1 MMLVKLN
8 EHKKVMSK
16 NIGVY
21 MFLRS
26 IFILFVSII
35 LSFSS
40 QSSFSAEQDYD
51 IKLTFLGTG
60 APRPSP
66 TRYGPS
72 ILLEAGETKILVDA
86 GPGMRQR
93 IFQAGGFE
101 LLTDINTVLITHLHF
116 DHTIELPSLWLT
128 GWLFGRKTNMKVYGP
143 DGTAAFMDHFERAF
157 DWDLRYRYLT
167 NVHKEGSDLITE
179 DVEPGVFYNQNGVK
193 ITAFDVAHL
202 PLNPET
208 EELLGLEG
216 ATFGYRVD
224 YKGRSVIFSGD
235 TRSLPGSKIIEMSKG
250 VDVLIHETQIPYPGE
265 SKEAKLANVSMIVH
279 STPAQVAHVFNEAR
293 PRLGIYSH
301 IIPPETTRDELLS
314 MTDYDGR
321 MEVAEDL
328 MTLMIGD
335 EIKIGKAKNLDNQT
349 FLESDAVDN

>member
-1 MMLVKLN
+1 
-8 EHKKVMSK
+8 
-16 NIGVY
+16 
-21 MFLRS
+21 MFLNRLA
-26 IFILFVSII
+26 IITVSI
-35 LSFSS
+35 LLALGS
-40 QSSFSAEQDYD
+40 QAKVSNAQEYD

-66 TRYGPS
+66 KRFGPS
-72 ILLEAGETKILVDA
+72 ILLEAGETKLLVDA

-101 LLTDINTVLITHLHF
+101 LLTDIDTVLITHLHF
-116 DHTIELPSLWLT
+116 DHTIDLPNLWLT
-128 GWLFGRKTNMKVYGP
+128 GWLFGRKKNMRVYGP
-143 DGTAAFMDHFERAF
+143 EGTEEFMGHFEKAF

-167 NVHKEGSDLITE
+167 NVHVEGSDLITT
-179 DVEPGVFYNQNGVK
+179 DIEPGVFYNQNGLK

-202 PLNPET
+202 PLDPET

-224 YKGRSVIFSGD
+224 YKGRSVVFSGD
-235 TRSLPGSKIIEMSKG
+235 TRSLPGSKIIEISKG
-250 VDVLIHETQIPYPGE
+250 IDVLIHETQIPYPGD

-279 STPAQVAHVFNEAR
+279 SSPEQVAYVFNETR
-293 PRLGIYSH
+293 PRLGIYHH
-301 IIPPETTRDELLS
+301 IIPPETTRDELLG

-335 EIKIGKAKNLDNQT
+335 EITVGMAERMDGQT
-349 FLESDAVDN
+349 FLESDAVDD

>member
-1 MMLVKLN
+1 MLLN
-8 EHKKVMSK
+8 RYAIITVA
-16 NIGVY
+16 
-21 MFLRS
+21 
-26 IFILFVSII
+26 ILLTFGGQAKISNA
-35 LSFSS
+35 
-40 QSSFSAEQDYD
+40 QEYD

-66 TRYGPS
+66 KRYGPS
-72 ILLEAGETKILVDA
+72 ILLEAGDTKLLVDA

-101 LLTDINTVLITHLHF
+101 LLTDIDTVLITHLHF
-116 DHTIELPSLWLT
+116 DHTIELPNLWLT
-128 GWLFGRKTNMKVYGP
+128 GWLFGRKKNMQVYGP
-143 DGTAAFMDHFERAF
+143 EGTEEFMNHFEQAF

-167 NVHKEGSDLITE
+167 NVHVEGSDLITT
-179 DVEPGVFYNQNGVK
+179 DIEPGVFYNKNGIK

-202 PLNPET
+202 PIDPDT

-224 YKGRSVIFSGD
+224 YKGRSVVFSGD
-235 TRSLPGSKIIEMSKG
+235 TRSLPGSKIIEISKG
-250 VDVLIHETQIPYPGE
+250 VDVLVHETQIPYPGD

-279 STPAQVAHVFNEAR
+279 SSPEQVAYVFNETR
-293 PRLGIYSH
+293 PRLGIYHH
-301 IIPPETTRDELLS
+301 IIPPETTRDQLLG

-335 EIKIGKAKNLDNQT
+335 EITVGMAERMDGQT
-349 FLESDAVDN
+349 FLESDAVDE

>member
-1 MMLVKLN
+1 MLLN
-8 EHKKVMSK
+8 RYAIITVA
-16 NIGVY
+16 
-21 MFLRS
+21 
-26 IFILFVSII
+26 ILLTFGGQAKISNA
-35 LSFSS
+35 
-40 QSSFSAEQDYD
+40 QEYD

-72 ILLEAGETKILVDA
+72 ILLEAGETKLLVDA

-101 LLTDINTVLITHLHF
+101 LLTDIDTVLITHLHF
-116 DHTIELPSLWLT
+116 DHTIELPNLWLT
-128 GWLFGRKTNMKVYGP
+128 GWLFGRKKNMQVYGP
-143 DGTAAFMDHFERAF
+143 EGTEEFMNHFEQAF

-167 NVHKEGSDLITE
+167 NVHVEGSDLITT
-179 DVEPGVFYNQNGVK
+179 DIEPGVFYNKNGIK

-202 PLNPET
+202 PIDPDT

-224 YKGRSVIFSGD
+224 YKGRSVVFSGD
-235 TRSLPGSKIIEMSKG
+235 TRSLPGSKIIEISKG
-250 VDVLIHETQIPYPGE
+250 VDVLVHETQIPYPGD

-279 STPAQVAHVFNEAR
+279 SSPEQVAYVFNETR
-293 PRLGIYSH
+293 PRLGIYHH
-301 IIPPETTRDELLS
+301 IIPPETTRDQLLG

-335 EIKIGKAKNLDNQT
+335 EITVGMAERMDGQT
-349 FLESDAVDN
+349 FLESDAVDE

>member
-1 MMLVKLN
+1 
-8 EHKKVMSK
+8 
-16 NIGVY
+16 
-21 MFLRS
+21 MFLNRLA
-26 IFILFVSII
+26 IITVTILLALGSQAKVSNA
-35 LSFSS
+35 
-40 QSSFSAEQDYD
+40 QEYD

-66 TRYGPS
+66 KRYGPS
-72 ILLEAGETKILVDA
+72 ILLEAGETKLLVDA

-101 LLTDINTVLITHLHF
+101 LLTDIDTVLITHLHF
-116 DHTIELPSLWLT
+116 DHTIELPNLWLT
-128 GWLFGRKTNMKVYGP
+128 GWLFGRKKNMKVYGP
-143 DGTAAFMDHFERAF
+143 EGTEEFMNHFEQAF

-167 NVHKEGSDLITE
+167 NVHVEGSDLITT
-179 DVEPGVFYNQNGVK
+179 DIEPGVFYNQNGIK

-202 PLNPET
+202 PLDPET

-224 YKGRSVIFSGD
+224 YKGRSVVFSGD
-235 TRSLPGSKIIEMSKG
+235 TRSLPGSKIIEISKG
-250 VDVLIHETQIPYPGE
+250 VDVLIHETQIPYPGD

-279 STPAQVAHVFNEAR
+279 SSPEQVAYVFNETR
-293 PRLGIYSH
+293 PRLGIYHH
-301 IIPPETTRDELLS
+301 IIPPETTRDELLG

-335 EIKIGKAKNLDNQT
+335 EITVGMAERMDGQT
-349 FLESDAVDN
+349 FLESDAVDD

>member
-1 MMLVKLN
+1 
-8 EHKKVMSK
+8 
-16 NIGVY
+16 
-21 MFLRS
+21 MFLNRLA
-26 IFILFVSII
+26 IITVTILLALGSQAKVSNA
-35 LSFSS
+35 
-40 QSSFSAEQDYD
+40 QEYD

-66 TRYGPS
+66 KRYGPS
-72 ILLEAGETKILVDA
+72 ILLEAGETKLLVDA

-93 IFQAGGFE
+93 VFQAGGFE
-101 LLTDINTVLITHLHF
+101 LLTDIDTVLITHLHF
-116 DHTIELPSLWLT
+116 DHTIDLPNLWLT
-128 GWLFGRKTNMKVYGP
+128 GWLFGRKKNMRVYGP
-143 DGTAAFMDHFERAF
+143 EGTEEFMGNFEKAF

-167 NVHKEGSDLITE
+167 NVHVEGSDLITT
-179 DVEPGVFYNQNGVK
+179 DIEPGVFYNQNGIK

-202 PLNPET
+202 PLDPET

-224 YKGRSVIFSGD
+224 YKGRSVVFSGD
-235 TRSLPGSKIIEMSKG
+235 TRSLPGSKIIEISKG
-250 VDVLIHETQIPYPGE
+250 VDVLIHETQIPYPGD

-279 STPAQVAHVFNEAR
+279 SSPEQVAYVFNETR
-293 PRLGIYSH
+293 PRLGIYHH
-301 IIPPETTRDELLS
+301 IIPPETTRDELLG

-335 EIKIGKAKNLDNQT
+335 EITVGMAERMDGQT
-349 FLESDAVDN
+349 FLESDAVDD

>member
-1 MMLVKLN
+1 
-8 EHKKVMSK
+8 
-16 NIGVY
+16 
-21 MFLRS
+21 MFLNRLA
-26 IFILFVSII
+26 IITVTILLALGSQAKVSNA
-35 LSFSS
+35 
-40 QSSFSAEQDYD
+40 QEYD

-60 APRPSP
+60 APRPSSK
-66 TRYGPS
+66 RYGPS
-72 ILLEAGETKILVDA
+72 ILLEAGETKLLVDA

-101 LLTDINTVLITHLHF
+101 LLTDIDTVLITHLHF
-116 DHTIELPSLWLT
+116 DHTIELPNLWLT
-128 GWLFGRKTNMKVYGP
+128 GWLFGRKKNMKVYGP
-143 DGTAAFMDHFERAF
+143 EGTEEFMNHFEQAF

-167 NVHKEGSDLITE
+167 NVHVEGSDLITT
-179 DVEPGVFYNQNGVK
+179 DIEPGVFYNQNGIK

-202 PLNPET
+202 PLDPET

-224 YKGRSVIFSGD
+224 YKGRSVVFSGD
-235 TRSLPGSKIIEMSKG
+235 TRSLPGSKIIEISKG
-250 VDVLIHETQIPYPGE
+250 VDVLIHETQIPYPGD

-279 STPAQVAHVFNEAR
+279 SSPEQVAYVFNETR
-293 PRLGIYSH
+293 PRLGIYHH
-301 IIPPETTRDELLS
+301 IIPPETTRDELLG

-335 EIKIGKAKNLDNQT
+335 EITVGMAERMDGQT
-349 FLESDAVDN
+349 FLESDAVDD

>member
-1 MMLVKLN
+1 
-8 EHKKVMSK
+8 
-16 NIGVY
+16 
-21 MFLRS
+21 MFLNRLA
-26 IFILFVSII
+26 IITLTILLTFGTQAKVSKA
-35 LSFSS
+35 
-40 QSSFSAEQDYD
+40 QEYD

-72 ILLEAGETKILVDA
+72 ILLEAGETKLLVDA

-101 LLTDINTVLITHLHF
+101 LLTDIDTVLITHLHF
-116 DHTIELPSLWLT
+116 DHTIELPNLWLT
-128 GWLFGRKTNMKVYGP
+128 GWLFGRKKNMKVYGP
-143 DGTAAFMDHFERAF
+143 EGTEDFMSHFEQAF

-167 NVHKEGSDLITE
+167 NVHVEGSDLITT
-179 DVEPGVFYNQNGVK
+179 DIEPGVFYNQDGLK

-202 PLNPET
+202 PLDPET

-224 YKGRSVIFSGD
+224 YKGRSVVFSGD
-235 TRSLPGSKIIEMSKG
+235 TRSLPGSKIIEISKG
-250 VDVLIHETQIPYPGE
+250 VDVLIHETQIPYPGD

-279 STPAQVAHVFNEAR
+279 SSPEQVAYVFNETR
-293 PRLGIYSH
+293 PRLGIYHH
-301 IIPPETTRDELLS
+301 IIPPETTRDELLG

-335 EIKIGKAKNLDNQT
+335 EITVGMAERMDGQT
-349 FLESDAVDN
+349 FLESDAVDD

>member
-1 MMLVKLN
+1 
-8 EHKKVMSK
+8 
-16 NIGVY
+16 
-21 MFLRS
+21 MFLNRLA
-26 IFILFVSII
+26 IITVSI
-35 LSFSS
+35 LLALGS
-40 QSSFSAEQDYD
+40 QAKVSNAQEYD

-66 TRYGPS
+66 KRFGPS
-72 ILLEAGETKILVDA
+72 ILLEAGETKLLVDA

-101 LLTDINTVLITHLHF
+101 LLTDIDTVLITHLHF
-116 DHTIELPSLWLT
+116 DHTIDLPNLWLT
-128 GWLFGRKTNMKVYGP
+128 GWLFGRKKNMRVYGP
-143 DGTAAFMDHFERAF
+143 EGTEEFMGHFEKAF

-167 NVHKEGSDLITE
+167 NVHVEGSDLITT
-179 DVEPGVFYNQNGVK
+179 DIEPGVFYNQNGLK

-202 PLNPET
+202 PLDPET

-224 YKGRSVIFSGD
+224 YKGRSVVFSGD
-235 TRSLPGSKIIEMSKG
+235 TRSLPGSKIIEISKG

-279 STPAQVAHVFNEAR
+279 SSPEQVAYVFNETR
-293 PRLGIYSH
+293 PRLGIYHH
-301 IIPPETTRDELLS
+301 IIPPETTRDELLG

-335 EIKIGKAKNLDNQT
+335 EITVGMAERMDGQT
-349 FLESDAVDN
+349 FLESDAVDD

>member
-1 MMLVKLN
+1 MLLN
-8 EHKKVMSK
+8 RYAIITVA
-16 NIGVY
+16 
-21 MFLRS
+21 
-26 IFILFVSII
+26 ILLTFGGQAKISNA
-35 LSFSS
+35 
-40 QSSFSAEQDYD
+40 QEYD

-66 TRYGPS
+66 KRYGPS
-72 ILLEAGETKILVDA
+72 ILLEAGDTKLLVDA

-101 LLTDINTVLITHLHF
+101 LLTDIDTVLITHLHF
-116 DHTIELPSLWLT
+116 DHTIELPNLWLT
-128 GWLFGRKTNMKVYGP
+128 GWLFGRKKNMQVYGP
-143 DGTAAFMDHFERAF
+143 EGTEEFMNHFEQAF

-167 NVHKEGSDLITE
+167 NVHVEGSDLITT
-179 DVEPGVFYNQNGVK
+179 DIEPGVFYNKNGVK

-202 PLNPET
+202 PMDPDT

-224 YKGRSVIFSGD
+224 YKGRSVVFSGD
-235 TRSLPGSKIIEMSKG
+235 TRSLPGSKIIEISKG
-250 VDVLIHETQIPYPGE
+250 VDVLVHETQIPYPGD

-279 STPAQVAHVFNEAR
+279 SSPEQVAYVFNETR
-293 PRLGIYSH
+293 PRLGIYHH
-301 IIPPETTRDELLS
+301 IIPPETTRDELLG

-335 EIKIGKAKNLDNQT
+335 EITVGMAERMDGQT
-349 FLESDAVDN
+349 FLESDAVDE

>member
-1 MMLVKLN
+1 
-8 EHKKVMSK
+8 
-16 NIGVY
+16 
-21 MFLRS
+21 MFLYRLA
-26 IFILFVSII
+26 IITLAILLAFGTQAKVSNA
-35 LSFSS
+35 
-40 QSSFSAEQDYD
+40 QEYD

-66 TRYGPS
+66 KRYGPS
-72 ILLEAGETKILVDA
+72 ILLEAGETKLLVDA

-101 LLTDINTVLITHLHF
+101 LLTDIDTVLITHLHF
-116 DHTIELPSLWLT
+116 DHTIELPNLWLT
-128 GWLFGRKTNMKVYGP
+128 GWLFGRKKNMKVYGP
-143 DGTAAFMDHFERAF
+143 EGTEEFMNHFEQAF

-167 NVHKEGSDLITE
+167 NVHVEGSDLITT
-179 DVEPGVFYNQNGVK
+179 DIEPGVFYNQNGLK

-202 PLNPET
+202 PLDPET

-224 YKGRSVIFSGD
+224 YKGRSVVFSGD
-235 TRSLPGSKIIEMSKG
+235 TRSLPGSKIIEISKG
-250 VDVLIHETQIPYPGE
+250 VDVLIHETQIPYPGD

-279 STPAQVAHVFNEAR
+279 SSPEQVAYVFNETR
-293 PRLGIYSH
+293 PRLGIYHH
-301 IIPPETTRDELLS
+301 IIPPETTRDELLG

-335 EIKIGKAKNLDNQT
+335 EITVGMAERMDGQT
-349 FLESDAVDN
+349 VLESDAVDD

>member
-1 MMLVKLN
+1 MLFN
-8 EHKKVMSK
+8 
-16 NIGVY
+16 
-21 MFLRS
+21 R
-26 IFILFVSII
+26 ILLAKIII
-35 LSFSS
+35 LLLLGSHTTISS
-40 QSSFSAEQDYD
+40 AQEYD
-51 IKLTFLGTG
+51 MKLTFLGTG

-66 TRYGPS
+66 KRYGPS

-101 LLTDINTVLITHLHF
+101 LLTDIHTVIITHLHF
-116 DHTIELPSLWLT
+116 DHTIELPNLWLT

-143 DGTAAFMDHFERAF
+143 EGTSEFMGHFEKAF

-167 NVHKEGSDLITE
+167 NVHEEGSDLITE
-179 DVEPGVFYNQNGVK
+179 DIEPGVFYNQNGIK

-202 PLNPET
+202 PIDPET

-224 YKGRSVIFSGD
+224 YKGRSVVFSGD

-250 VDVLIHETQIPYPGE
+250 VDVLIHETQIPYPGD

-279 STPAQVAHVFNEAR
+279 SSPEQVAHVFNETR
-293 PRLGIYSH
+293 PRLGIYHH
-301 IIPPETTRDELLS
+301 IIPPETTRDELLG

-335 EIKIGKAKNLDNQT
+335 EITIGMAERMDSQT
-349 FLESDAVDN
+349 FLESDAVDD

>member
-1 MMLVKLN
+1 
-8 EHKKVMSK
+8 
-16 NIGVY
+16 
-21 MFLRS
+21 MFLNRLG
-26 IFILFVSII
+26 IIAVTILLAFGCHVKISNA
-35 LSFSS
+35 
-40 QSSFSAEQDYD
+40 QEYD

-72 ILLEAGETKILVDA
+72 ILLEAGESKLLVDA

-101 LLTDINTVLITHLHF
+101 LLTDIDTVLITHLHF
-116 DHTIELPSLWLT
+116 DHTIELPNLWLT
-128 GWLFGRKTNMKVYGP
+128 GWLFGRKKNMKVYGP
-143 DGTAAFMDHFERAF
+143 EGTEEFMNHFEQAF

-167 NVHKEGSDLITE
+167 NVHVEGSDLITT
-179 DVEPGVFYNQNGVK
+179 DIEPGVFYNQNGIK

-202 PLNPET
+202 PLDPET

-224 YKGRSVIFSGD
+224 YKGRSVVFSGD
-235 TRSLPGSKIIEMSKG
+235 TRSLPGSKIIEISKG
-250 VDVLIHETQIPYPGE
+250 VDVLIHETQIPYPGD

-279 STPAQVAHVFNEAR
+279 SSPEQVAYVFNETR
-293 PRLGIYSH
+293 PRLGIYHH
-301 IIPPETTRDELLS
+301 IIPPETTRDELLG

-335 EIKIGKAKNLDNQT
+335 EITVGMAERMDGQT
-349 FLESDAVDN
+349 FLESDAVDD

>member
-1 MMLVKLN
+1 MLLN
-8 EHKKVMSK
+8 RYAIITVA
-16 NIGVY
+16 
-21 MFLRS
+21 
-26 IFILFVSII
+26 ILLTFGGQAKISHA
-35 LSFSS
+35 
-40 QSSFSAEQDYD
+40 QEYD

-66 TRYGPS
+66 KRYGPS
-72 ILLEAGETKILVDA
+72 ILLEAGDTKLLVDA

-101 LLTDINTVLITHLHF
+101 LLTDIDTVLITHLHF
-116 DHTIELPSLWLT
+116 DHTIELPNLWLT
-128 GWLFGRKTNMKVYGP
+128 GWLFGRKKNMQVYGP
-143 DGTAAFMDHFERAF
+143 EGTEEFMNHFEQAF

-167 NVHKEGSDLITE
+167 NVHVEGSDLITT
-179 DVEPGVFYNQNGVK
+179 DIEPGVFYNKNGIK

-202 PLNPET
+202 PMDPDT

-224 YKGRSVIFSGD
+224 YKGRSVVFSGD
-235 TRSLPGSKIIEMSKG
+235 TRSLPGSKIIEISKG
-250 VDVLIHETQIPYPGE
+250 VDVLVHETQIPYPGD

-279 STPAQVAHVFNEAR
+279 SSPEQVAYVFNETR
-293 PRLGIYSH
+293 PRLGIYHH
-301 IIPPETTRDELLS
+301 IIPPETTRDELLG

-335 EIKIGKAKNLDNQT
+335 EITVGMAERMDGQT
-349 FLESDAVDN
+349 FLESDAVDE

>member
-1 MMLVKLN
+1 
-8 EHKKVMSK
+8 
-16 NIGVY
+16 
-21 MFLRS
+21 MFLNRLA
-26 IFILFVSII
+26 IIAATILLAFGGHVKISNA
-35 LSFSS
+35 
-40 QSSFSAEQDYD
+40 QEYD

-66 TRYGPS
+66 KRYGPS
-72 ILLEAGETKILVDA
+72 ILLEAGETKLLVDA

-93 IFQAGGFE
+93 VFQAGGFE
-101 LLTDINTVLITHLHF
+101 LLTDIDTVLITHLHF
-116 DHTIELPSLWLT
+116 DHTIDLPNLWLT
-128 GWLFGRKTNMKVYGP
+128 GWLFGRKKNMRVYGP
-143 DGTAAFMDHFERAF
+143 EGTEEFMGNFEKAF

-167 NVHKEGSDLITE
+167 NVHVEGSDLITT
-179 DVEPGVFYNQNGVK
+179 DIEPGVFYNQNGLK

-202 PLNPET
+202 PLDPET

-224 YKGRSVIFSGD
+224 YKGRSVVFSGD
-235 TRSLPGSKIIEMSKG
+235 TRSLPGSKIIEISKG
-250 VDVLIHETQIPYPGE
+250 VDVLIHETQIPYPGD

-279 STPAQVAHVFNEAR
+279 SSPEQVAYVFNETR
-293 PRLGIYSH
+293 PRLGIYHH
-301 IIPPETTRDELLS
+301 IIPPETTRDELLG

-335 EIKIGKAKNLDNQT
+335 EITVGMAERMDGQT
-349 FLESDAVDN
+349 FLESDAVDD

>member
-1 MMLVKLN
+1 
-8 EHKKVMSK
+8 
-16 NIGVY
+16 
-21 MFLRS
+21 MFLKR
-26 IFILFVSII
+26 ILLVAFTIVLVLGSHSTVSIA
-35 LSFSS
+35 
-40 QSSFSAEQDYD
+40 QEHD

-101 LLTDINTVLITHLHF
+101 LLTDINTVLITHLHY
-116 DHTIELPSLWLT
+116 DHTIELPNLWLT
-128 GWLFGRKTNMKVYGP
+128 GWLFGRKTNMKVFGP
-143 DGTAAFMDHFERAF
+143 EGTSEFMNHFEQAF

-179 DVEPGVFYNQNGVK
+179 DIEPGVFYNQNGIK

-202 PLNPET
+202 PLDPET

-224 YKGRSVIFSGD
+224 YKGRSVVFSGD
-235 TRSLPGSKIIEMSKG
+235 TRSLPKSEIIEISKG

-279 STPAQVAHVFNEAR
+279 STPAQVAHVFSEAR

-314 MTDYDGR
+314 MTNYDGE

-335 EIKIGKAKNLDNQT
+335 EITIGKAENRENQT
-349 FLESDAVDN
+349 FLESDAVDD

>member
-1 MMLVKLN
+1 MLFK
-8 EHKKVMSK
+8 
-16 NIGVY
+16 
-21 MFLRS
+21 R
-26 IFILFVSII
+26 ILLAKIII
-35 LSFSS
+35 LLLLGSHTTISS
-40 QSSFSAEQDYD
+40 AQEYD
-51 IKLTFLGTG
+51 MKLTFLGTG

-66 TRYGPS
+66 KRYGPS

-101 LLTDINTVLITHLHF
+101 LLTDIHTVLITHLHF
-116 DHTIELPSLWLT
+116 DHTIELPNLWLT

-143 DGTAAFMDHFERAF
+143 EGTSEFMGHFEKAF

-167 NVHKEGSDLITE
+167 NVHEEGSDLITE
-179 DVEPGVFYNQNGVK
+179 DIEPGVFYNQNGIK

-202 PLNPET
+202 PIDPET

-224 YKGRSVIFSGD
+224 YKGRSVVFSGD

-250 VDVLIHETQIPYPGE
+250 VDVLIHETQIPYPGD

-279 STPAQVAHVFNEAR
+279 SSPEQVAHVFNETR
-293 PRLGIYSH
+293 PRLGIYHH
-301 IIPPETTRDELLS
+301 IIPPETTRDELLG

-335 EIKIGKAKNLDNQT
+335 EIIIGMAERMDSQT
-349 FLESDAVDN
+349 FLESDAVDD

>member
-1 MMLVKLN
+1 
-8 EHKKVMSK
+8 
-16 NIGVY
+16 
-21 MFLRS
+21 MFLNRLA
-26 IFILFVSII
+26 IITLTILLTFGTQAKVSKA
-35 LSFSS
+35 
-40 QSSFSAEQDYD
+40 QEYD

-72 ILLEAGETKILVDA
+72 ILLEAGETKLLVDA

-101 LLTDINTVLITHLHF
+101 LLTDIDTVLITHLHF
-116 DHTIELPSLWLT
+116 DHTIELPNLWLT
-128 GWLFGRKTNMKVYGP
+128 GWLFGRKKNMKVYGP
-143 DGTAAFMDHFERAF
+143 EGTEDFMSHFEQAF

-167 NVHKEGSDLITE
+167 NVHVEGSDLITT
-179 DVEPGVFYNQNGVK
+179 DIEPGVFYNQNGIK

-202 PLNPET
+202 PLDPET

-224 YKGRSVIFSGD
+224 YKGRSVVFSGD
-235 TRSLPGSKIIEMSKG
+235 TRSLPGSKIIEISKG
-250 VDVLIHETQIPYPGE
+250 VDVLIHETQIPYPGD

-279 STPAQVAHVFNEAR
+279 SSPEQVAYVFNETR
-293 PRLGIYSH
+293 PRLGIYHH
-301 IIPPETTRDELLS
+301 IIPPETTRDELLG

-335 EIKIGKAKNLDNQT
+335 EITVGMAERMDGQT
-349 FLESDAVDN
+349 FLESDAVDD

>member
-1 MMLVKLN
+1 
-8 EHKKVMSK
+8 
-16 NIGVY
+16 
-21 MFLRS
+21 MFLNRLA
-26 IFILFVSII
+26 IITVSI
-35 LSFSS
+35 LLALGS
-40 QSSFSAEQDYD
+40 QAKVSNAQEYD

-66 TRYGPS
+66 KRFGPS
-72 ILLEAGETKILVDA
+72 ILLEAGETKLLVDA

-101 LLTDINTVLITHLHF
+101 LLTDIDTVLITHLHF
-116 DHTIELPSLWLT
+116 DHTIDLPNLWLT
-128 GWLFGRKTNMKVYGP
+128 GWLFGRKKNMRVYGP
-143 DGTAAFMDHFERAF
+143 EGTEEFMGHFEKAF

-167 NVHKEGSDLITE
+167 NVHVEGSDLITT
-179 DVEPGVFYNQNGVK
+179 DIEPGVFYNQNGLK

-202 PLNPET
+202 PLDPET

-224 YKGRSVIFSGD
+224 YKGRSVVFSGD
-235 TRSLPGSKIIEMSKG
+235 TRSLPGSKIIEISKG
-250 VDVLIHETQIPYPGE
+250 VDVLIHETQIPYPGD

-279 STPAQVAHVFNEAR
+279 SSPEQVAYVFNETR
-293 PRLGIYSH
+293 PRLGIYHH
-301 IIPPETTRDELLS
+301 IIPPETTRDELLG

-335 EIKIGKAKNLDNQT
+335 EITVGMAERMDGQT
-349 FLESDAVDN
+349 FLESDAVDD

>member
-1 MMLVKLN
+1 MLFN
-8 EHKKVMSK
+8 
-16 NIGVY
+16 
-21 MFLRS
+21 R
-26 IFILFVSII
+26 ILLAKIII
-35 LSFSS
+35 LLLLGSHTTISS
-40 QSSFSAEQDYD
+40 AQEYD
-51 IKLTFLGTG
+51 MKLTFLGTG

-66 TRYGPS
+66 KRYGPS

-101 LLTDINTVLITHLHF
+101 LLTDIHTVLITHLHF
-116 DHTIELPSLWLT
+116 DHTIELPNLWLT

-143 DGTAAFMDHFERAF
+143 EGTSEFMGHFEKAF

-167 NVHKEGSDLITE
+167 NVHEEGSDLITE
-179 DVEPGVFYNQNGVK
+179 DIEPGVFYNQNGIK

-202 PLNPET
+202 PIDPET

-224 YKGRSVIFSGD
+224 YKGRSVVFSGD

-250 VDVLIHETQIPYPGE
+250 VDVLIHETQIPYPGDT
-265 SKEAKLANVSMIVH
+265 KEAKLANVSMIVH
-279 STPAQVAHVFNEAR
+279 SSPEQVAHVFNETR
-293 PRLGIYSH
+293 PRLGIYHH
-301 IIPPETTRDELLS
+301 IIPPETTRDELLG

-335 EIKIGKAKNLDNQT
+335 EITIGMAERMDSQT
-349 FLESDAVDN
+349 FLESDAVDD

>member
-1 MMLVKLN
+1 
-8 EHKKVMSK
+8 
-16 NIGVY
+16 
-21 MFLRS
+21 MFLYRLA
-26 IFILFVSII
+26 IITLAILLAFGTQAKVSNA
-35 LSFSS
+35 
-40 QSSFSAEQDYD
+40 QEYD

-66 TRYGPS
+66 KRYGPS
-72 ILLEAGETKILVDA
+72 ILLEAGETKLLVDA

-101 LLTDINTVLITHLHF
+101 LLTDIDTVLITHLHF
-116 DHTIELPSLWLT
+116 DHTIELPNLWLT
-128 GWLFGRKTNMKVYGP
+128 GWLFGRKKNMKVYGP
-143 DGTAAFMDHFERAF
+143 EGTEEFMNHFEQAF

-167 NVHKEGSDLITE
+167 NVHVEGSDLITT
-179 DVEPGVFYNQNGVK
+179 DIEPGVFYNQNGLK

-202 PLNPET
+202 PLDPET

-224 YKGRSVIFSGD
+224 YKGRSVVFSGD
-235 TRSLPGSKIIEMSKG
+235 TRSLPGSKIIEISKG
-250 VDVLIHETQIPYPGE
+250 VDVLIHETQIPYPGD

-279 STPAQVAHVFNEAR
+279 SSPEQVAYVFNETR
-293 PRLGIYSH
+293 PRLGIYHH
-301 IIPPETTRDELLS
+301 IIPPETTRDELLG

-335 EIKIGKAKNLDNQT
+335 EITVGMAERMDGQT
-349 FLESDAVDN
+349 FLELDAVDD

>member
-1 MMLVKLN
+1 MLLN
-8 EHKKVMSK
+8 RYAIITVA
-16 NIGVY
+16 
-21 MFLRS
+21 
-26 IFILFVSII
+26 ILLTFGGQAKISNA
-35 LSFSS
+35 
-40 QSSFSAEQDYD
+40 QEYD

-66 TRYGPS
+66 KRYGPS
-72 ILLEAGETKILVDA
+72 ILLEAGDTKLLVDA

-101 LLTDINTVLITHLHF
+101 LLTDIDTVLITHLHF
-116 DHTIELPSLWLT
+116 DHTIELPNLWLT
-128 GWLFGRKTNMKVYGP
+128 GWLFGRKKNMQVYGP
-143 DGTAAFMDHFERAF
+143 EGTEEFMNHFEQAF

-167 NVHKEGSDLITE
+167 NVHVEGSDLITT
-179 DVEPGVFYNQNGVK
+179 DIEPGVFYNKNGIK

-202 PLNPET
+202 PMDPDT

-224 YKGRSVIFSGD
+224 YKGRSVVFSGD
-235 TRSLPGSKIIEMSKG
+235 TRSLPGSKIIEISKG
-250 VDVLIHETQIPYPGE
+250 VDVLVHETQIPYPGD

-279 STPAQVAHVFNEAR
+279 SSPEQVAYVFNETR
-293 PRLGIYSH
+293 PRLGIYHH
-301 IIPPETTRDELLS
+301 IIPPETTRDELLG

-335 EIKIGKAKNLDNQT
+335 EITIGMAERMDGQT
-349 FLESDAVDN
+349 FLESDAVDE

>member
-1 MMLVKLN
+1 
-8 EHKKVMSK
+8 
-16 NIGVY
+16 
-21 MFLRS
+21 MFLNRLA
-26 IFILFVSII
+26 IITLAILLAFGTQAKVSNA
-35 LSFSS
+35 
-40 QSSFSAEQDYD
+40 QEYD

-66 TRYGPS
+66 KRYGPS
-72 ILLEAGETKILVDA
+72 ILLEAGETKLLVDA

-101 LLTDINTVLITHLHF
+101 LLTDIDTVLITHLHF
-116 DHTIELPSLWLT
+116 DHTIELPNLWLT
-128 GWLFGRKTNMKVYGP
+128 GWLFGRKKNMKVYGP
-143 DGTAAFMDHFERAF
+143 EGTEEFMNHFEQAF

-167 NVHKEGSDLITE
+167 NVHVEGSDLITT
-179 DVEPGVFYNQNGVK
+179 DIEPGVFYNQNGIK

-202 PLNPET
+202 PLDPET

-224 YKGRSVIFSGD
+224 YKGRSVVFSGD
-235 TRSLPGSKIIEMSKG
+235 TRSLPGSKIIEISKG
-250 VDVLIHETQIPYPGE
+250 VDVLIHETQIPYPGD

-279 STPAQVAHVFNEAR
+279 SSPEQVAYVFNETR
-293 PRLGIYSH
+293 PRLGIYHH
-301 IIPPETTRDELLS
+301 IIPPETTRDELLG

-335 EIKIGKAKNLDNQT
+335 EITVGMAERMDGQT
-349 FLESDAVDN
+349 FLESDAVDD

>member
-1 MMLVKLN
+1 MLFN
-8 EHKKVMSK
+8 
-16 NIGVY
+16 
-21 MFLRS
+21 R
-26 IFILFVSII
+26 ILLAKIVI
-35 LSFSS
+35 LLLLGSHTTISS
-40 QSSFSAEQDYD
+40 AQEYD
-51 IKLTFLGTG
+51 MNLTFLGTG

-66 TRYGPS
+66 KRYGPS

-101 LLTDINTVLITHLHF
+101 LLTDIHTVLITHLHF
-116 DHTIELPSLWLT
+116 DHTIELPNLWLT

-143 DGTAAFMDHFERAF
+143 EGTSEFMGHFEKAF

-167 NVHKEGSDLITE
+167 NVHEEGSDLITE
-179 DVEPGVFYNQNGVK
+179 DIEPGVFYNQNGIK

-202 PLNPET
+202 PIDPET

-224 YKGRSVIFSGD
+224 YKGRSVVFSGD

-250 VDVLIHETQIPYPGE
+250 VDVLIHETQIPYPGD

-279 STPAQVAHVFNEAR
+279 SSPEQVAHVFNETR
-293 PRLGIYSH
+293 PRLGIYHH
-301 IIPPETTRDELLS
+301 IIPPETTRDELLG

-335 EIKIGKAKNLDNQT
+335 EITIGMAERMDSQT
-349 FLESDAVDN
+349 FLESDAVDD

>member
-1 MMLVKLN
+1 MSLN
-8 EHKKVMSK
+8 RYAIITVA
-16 NIGVY
+16 
-21 MFLRS
+21 
-26 IFILFVSII
+26 ILLTFGGQAKISNA
-35 LSFSS
+35 
-40 QSSFSAEQDYD
+40 QEYD

-66 TRYGPS
+66 KRYGPS
-72 ILLEAGETKILVDA
+72 ILLEAGDTKLLVDA

-101 LLTDINTVLITHLHF
+101 LLTDIDTVLITHLHF
-116 DHTIELPSLWLT
+116 DHTIELPNLWLT
-128 GWLFGRKTNMKVYGP
+128 GWLFGRKKNMQVYGP
-143 DGTAAFMDHFERAF
+143 EGTEEFMNHFEQAF

-167 NVHKEGSDLITE
+167 NVHVEGSDLITT
-179 DVEPGVFYNQNGVK
+179 DIEPGVFYNKNGIK

-202 PLNPET
+202 PMDPDT

-224 YKGRSVIFSGD
+224 YKGRSVVFSGD
-235 TRSLPGSKIIEMSKG
+235 TRSLPGSKIIEISKG
-250 VDVLIHETQIPYPGE
+250 VDVLVHETQIPYPGD

-279 STPAQVAHVFNEAR
+279 SSPEQVAYVFNETR
-293 PRLGIYSH
+293 PRLGIYHH
-301 IIPPETTRDELLS
+301 IIPPETTRDELLG

-335 EIKIGKAKNLDNQT
+335 EITVGMAERMDGQT
-349 FLESDAVDN
+349 FLESDAVDE

>member
-1 MMLVKLN
+1 
-8 EHKKVMSK
+8 
-16 NIGVY
+16 
-21 MFLRS
+21 MFLNRLG
-26 IFILFVSII
+26 IIAVTILLAFGGHVKISNA
-35 LSFSS
+35 
-40 QSSFSAEQDYD
+40 QEYD

-72 ILLEAGETKILVDA
+72 ILLEAGETKLLVDA

-101 LLTDINTVLITHLHF
+101 LLTDIDTVLITHLHF
-116 DHTIELPSLWLT
+116 DHTIELPNLWLT
-128 GWLFGRKTNMKVYGP
+128 GWLFGRKKNMKVYGP
-143 DGTAAFMDHFERAF
+143 EGTKEFMNHFEQAF

-167 NVHKEGSDLITE
+167 NVHVEGSDLITT
-179 DVEPGVFYNQNGVK
+179 DIEPGVFYNQNGIK

-202 PLNPET
+202 PLDPET

-224 YKGRSVIFSGD
+224 YKGRSVVFSGD
-235 TRSLPGSKIIEMSKG
+235 TRSLPGSKIIEISKG
-250 VDVLIHETQIPYPGE
+250 VDVLIHETQIPYPGD

-279 STPAQVAHVFNEAR
+279 SSPEQVAYVFNETR
-293 PRLGIYSH
+293 PRLGIYHH
-301 IIPPETTRDELLS
+301 IIPPETTRDELLG

-335 EIKIGKAKNLDNQT
+335 EITIGMAERMDGQT
-349 FLESDAVDN
+349 FLESDAVDD

>member
-1 MMLVKLN
+1 
-8 EHKKVMSK
+8 
-16 NIGVY
+16 
-21 MFLRS
+21 MFLNRLA
-26 IFILFVSII
+26 IITVSI
-35 LSFSS
+35 LLALGS
-40 QSSFSAEQDYD
+40 QAKVSNAQEYD

-66 TRYGPS
+66 KRFGPS
-72 ILLEAGETKILVDA
+72 ILLEAGETKLLVDA

-101 LLTDINTVLITHLHF
+101 LLTDIDTVLITHLHF
-116 DHTIELPSLWLT
+116 DHTIDLPNLWLT
-128 GWLFGRKTNMKVYGP
+128 GWLFGRKKNMRVYGP
-143 DGTAAFMDHFERAF
+143 EGTEEFMGHFEKAF

-167 NVHKEGSDLITE
+167 NVHVEGSDLITT
-179 DVEPGVFYNQNGVK
+179 DIEPGVFYNQNGLK

-202 PLNPET
+202 PLDPET

-224 YKGRSVIFSGD
+224 YKGRSVVFSGD
-235 TRSLPGSKIIEMSKG
+235 TRSLPGSKIIEISKG
-250 VDVLIHETQIPYPGE
+250 VDVLIHETQIPYPGD

-279 STPAQVAHVFNEAR
+279 SSPEQVAYVFNETR
-293 PRLGIYSH
+293 PRLGIYHH
-301 IIPPETTRDELLS
+301 IIPPETTREELLG

-335 EIKIGKAKNLDNQT
+335 EITVGMAERMDGQT
-349 FLESDAVDN
+349 FLESDAVDD

>member
-1 MMLVKLN
+1 MLFK
-8 EHKKVMSK
+8 
-16 NIGVY
+16 
-21 MFLRS
+21 R
-26 IFILFVSII
+26 ILLAKIII
-35 LSFSS
+35 LLLLGSHTTISS
-40 QSSFSAEQDYD
+40 AQEYD
-51 IKLTFLGTG
+51 MKLTFLGTG

-66 TRYGPS
+66 KRYGPS

-101 LLTDINTVLITHLHF
+101 LLTDIHTVLITHLHF
-116 DHTIELPSLWLT
+116 DHTIELPNLWLT

-143 DGTAAFMDHFERAF
+143 EGTSEFMGHFENAF

-167 NVHKEGSDLITE
+167 NVHEEGSDLITE
-179 DVEPGVFYNQNGVK
+179 DIEPGVFYNQNGIK

-202 PLNPET
+202 PIDPET

-224 YKGRSVIFSGD
+224 YKGRSVVFSGD

-250 VDVLIHETQIPYPGE
+250 VDVLIHETQIPYPGD

-279 STPAQVAHVFNEAR
+279 SSPEQVAHVFNETR
-293 PRLGIYSH
+293 PRLGIYHH
-301 IIPPETTRDELLS
+301 IIPPETTRDELLG

-335 EIKIGKAKNLDNQT
+335 EITIGMAERMDSQT
-349 FLESDAVDN
+349 FLESDAVDD

>member
-1 MMLVKLN
+1 
-8 EHKKVMSK
+8 
-16 NIGVY
+16 
-21 MFLRS
+21 MFLYRLA
-26 IFILFVSII
+26 IITLAILLAFGTQAKVSNA
-35 LSFSS
+35 
-40 QSSFSAEQDYD
+40 QEYD

-66 TRYGPS
+66 KRYGPS
-72 ILLEAGETKILVDA
+72 ILLEAGETKLLVDA

-101 LLTDINTVLITHLHF
+101 LLTDIDTVLITHLHF
-116 DHTIELPSLWLT
+116 DHTIELPNLWLT
-128 GWLFGRKTNMKVYGP
+128 GWLFGRKKNMKVYGP
-143 DGTAAFMDHFERAF
+143 EGTEEFMNHFEQAF

-167 NVHKEGSDLITE
+167 NVHVEGSDLITT
-179 DVEPGVFYNQNGVK
+179 DIEPGVFYNQNGIK

-202 PLNPET
+202 PLDPET

-224 YKGRSVIFSGD
+224 YKGRSVVFSGD
-235 TRSLPGSKIIEMSKG
+235 TRSLPGSKIIEISKG
-250 VDVLIHETQIPYPGE
+250 VDVLIHETQIPYPGD

-279 STPAQVAHVFNEAR
+279 SSPEQVAYVFNETR
-293 PRLGIYSH
+293 PRLGIYHH
-301 IIPPETTRDELLS
+301 IIPPETTRDELLG

-335 EIKIGKAKNLDNQT
+335 EITVGMAERMDGQT
-349 FLESDAVDN
+349 FLESDAVDD

>member
-1 MMLVKLN
+1 MSLN
-8 EHKKVMSK
+8 RYAIITVA
-16 NIGVY
+16 
-21 MFLRS
+21 
-26 IFILFVSII
+26 ILLTFGGQAKISHA
-35 LSFSS
+35 
-40 QSSFSAEQDYD
+40 QEYD

-66 TRYGPS
+66 KRYGPS
-72 ILLEAGETKILVDA
+72 ILLEAGDTKLLVDA

-101 LLTDINTVLITHLHF
+101 LLTDIDTVLITHLHF
-116 DHTIELPSLWLT
+116 DHTIELPNLWLT
-128 GWLFGRKTNMKVYGP
+128 GWLFGRKKNMQVYGP
-143 DGTAAFMDHFERAF
+143 EGTEEFMNHFEQAF

-167 NVHKEGSDLITE
+167 NVHVEGSDLITT
-179 DVEPGVFYNQNGVK
+179 DIQPGVFYNKNGIK

-202 PLNPET
+202 PMDPDT

-224 YKGRSVIFSGD
+224 YKGRSVVFSGD
-235 TRSLPGSKIIEMSKG
+235 TRSLPGSKIIEISKG
-250 VDVLIHETQIPYPGE
+250 VDVLVHETQIPYPGD

-279 STPAQVAHVFNEAR
+279 SSPEQVAYVFNETR
-293 PRLGIYSH
+293 PRLGIYHH
-301 IIPPETTRDELLS
+301 IIPPETTRDELLG

-335 EIKIGKAKNLDNQT
+335 EITVGMAERMDGQT
-349 FLESDAVDN
+349 FLESDAVDE

>member
-1 MMLVKLN
+1 MLFN
-8 EHKKVMSK
+8 
-16 NIGVY
+16 
-21 MFLRS
+21 R
-26 IFILFVSII
+26 ILLAKIII
-35 LSFSS
+35 LLLLGSHTTISS
-40 QSSFSAEQDYD
+40 AQEYD
-51 IKLTFLGTG
+51 MKLTFLGTG

-66 TRYGPS
+66 KRYGPS

-101 LLTDINTVLITHLHF
+101 LLTDIHTVLITHLHF
-116 DHTIELPSLWLT
+116 DHTIELPNLWLT

-143 DGTAAFMDHFERAF
+143 EGTSEFMGHFEKAF

-167 NVHKEGSDLITE
+167 NVHEEGSDLITE
-179 DVEPGVFYNQNGVK
+179 DIEPGVFYNQNGIK

-202 PLNPET
+202 PIDPET

-224 YKGRSVIFSGD
+224 YKGRSVVFSGD

-250 VDVLIHETQIPYPGE
+250 VDVLIHETQIPYPGD

-279 STPAQVAHVFNEAR
+279 SSPEQVAHVFNETR
-293 PRLGIYSH
+293 PRLGIYHH
-301 IIPPETTRDELLS
+301 IIPPETTRDELLG

-335 EIKIGKAKNLDNQT
+335 EITIGMAERMDSQT
-349 FLESDAVDN
+349 FLESDAVDD

>member
-1 MMLVKLN
+1 
-8 EHKKVMSK
+8 
-16 NIGVY
+16 
-21 MFLRS
+21 MFLNRLAV
-26 IFILFVSII
+26 ITLTILLAFGTQAKVSNA
-35 LSFSS
+35 
-40 QSSFSAEQDYD
+40 QEYD

-72 ILLEAGETKILVDA
+72 ILLEAGETKLLVDA

-101 LLTDINTVLITHLHF
+101 LLTDIDTVLITHLHF
-116 DHTIELPSLWLT
+116 DHTIELPNLWLT
-128 GWLFGRKTNMKVYGP
+128 GWLFGRKKNMKVYGP
-143 DGTAAFMDHFERAF
+143 EGTEEFMNHFEQAF

-167 NVHKEGSDLITE
+167 NVHVEGSDLITT
-179 DVEPGVFYNQNGVK
+179 DIEPGVFYNQNGLK

-202 PLNPET
+202 PLDPES

-224 YKGRSVIFSGD
+224 YKGRSIVFSGD
-235 TRSLPGSKIIEMSKG
+235 TRSLPGSKIIEISKG
-250 VDVLIHETQIPYPGE
+250 VDVLIHETQIPYPGD

-279 STPAQVAHVFNEAR
+279 SSPEQVAYVFNETR
-293 PRLGIYSH
+293 PRLGIYHH
-301 IIPPETTRDELLS
+301 IIPPETTRDELLG

-335 EIKIGKAKNLDNQT
+335 EITVGMAERMDAQT
-349 FLESDAVDN
+349 FLESDAVDD

>member
-1 MMLVKLN
+1 MLLN
-8 EHKKVMSK
+8 RYAIITVA
-16 NIGVY
+16 
-21 MFLRS
+21 
-26 IFILFVSII
+26 ILLTFGGQAKISNA
-35 LSFSS
+35 
-40 QSSFSAEQDYD
+40 QEYD

-66 TRYGPS
+66 KRYGPS
-72 ILLEAGETKILVDA
+72 ILLEAGDTKLLVDA

-101 LLTDINTVLITHLHF
+101 LLTDIDTVLITHLHF
-116 DHTIELPSLWLT
+116 DHTIELPNLWLT
-128 GWLFGRKTNMKVYGP
+128 GWLFGRKKNMQVYGP
-143 DGTAAFMDHFERAF
+143 EGTEEFMNHFEQAF

-167 NVHKEGSDLITE
+167 NVHVEGSDLITT
-179 DVEPGVFYNQNGVK
+179 DIEPGVFYNKNGIK

-202 PLNPET
+202 PMDPDT

-224 YKGRSVIFSGD
+224 YKGRSVVFSGD
-235 TRSLPGSKIIEMSKG
+235 TRSLPGSKIIEISKG
-250 VDVLIHETQIPYPGE
+250 VDVLVHETQIPYPGD

-279 STPAQVAHVFNEAR
+279 SSPEQVAYVFNETR
-293 PRLGIYSH
+293 PRLGIYHH
-301 IIPPETTRDELLS
+301 IIPPETTRDELLG

-335 EIKIGKAKNLDNQT
+335 EITVGMAERMDGQT
-349 FLESDAVDN
+349 FLESDAVDE

>member
-1 MMLVKLN
+1 MLFK
-8 EHKKVMSK
+8 
-16 NIGVY
+16 
-21 MFLRS
+21 R
-26 IFILFVSII
+26 ILLAKIII
-35 LSFSS
+35 LLLLGSHTTISS
-40 QSSFSAEQDYD
+40 AQEYD
-51 IKLTFLGTG
+51 MKLTFLGTG

-66 TRYGPS
+66 KRYGPS

-101 LLTDINTVLITHLHF
+101 LLTDIHTVLITHLHF
-116 DHTIELPSLWLT
+116 DHTIELPNLWLT

-143 DGTAAFMDHFERAF
+143 EGTSEFMGHFEKAF

-167 NVHKEGSDLITE
+167 NVHEEGSDLITE
-179 DVEPGVFYNQNGVK
+179 DIEPGVFYNQNGIK

-202 PLNPET
+202 PIDPET

-224 YKGRSVIFSGD
+224 YKGRSVVFSGD

-250 VDVLIHETQIPYPGE
+250 VDVLIHETQIPYPGD

-279 STPAQVAHVFNEAR
+279 SSPEQVAHVFNETR
-293 PRLGIYSH
+293 PRLGIYHH
-301 IIPPETTRDELLS
+301 IIPPETTRDELLG

-335 EIKIGKAKNLDNQT
+335 EITIGMAERMDSQT
-349 FLESDAVDN
+349 FLESDAVDD

>member
-1 MMLVKLN
+1 MLFN
-8 EHKKVMSK
+8 
-16 NIGVY
+16 
-21 MFLRS
+21 R
-26 IFILFVSII
+26 ILLAKIII
-35 LSFSS
+35 LLLLGSHTTISS
-40 QSSFSAEQDYD
+40 AQEYD
-51 IKLTFLGTG
+51 MKLTFLGTG

-66 TRYGPS
+66 KRYGPS

-101 LLTDINTVLITHLHF
+101 LLTDIHTVLITHLHF
-116 DHTIELPSLWLT
+116 DHTIELPNLWLT

-143 DGTAAFMDHFERAF
+143 EGTSEFMGHFEKAF

-167 NVHKEGSDLITE
+167 NVHEEGSDLITE
-179 DVEPGVFYNQNGVK
+179 DIEPGVFYNQNGIK

-202 PLNPET
+202 PIDPET

-224 YKGRSVIFSGD
+224 YKGRSVVFSGD

-250 VDVLIHETQIPYPGE
+250 VDVLIHETQIPYPGD

-279 STPAQVAHVFNEAR
+279 SSPEQVAHVFNETR
-293 PRLGIYSH
+293 PRLGIYHH
-301 IIPPETTRDELLS
+301 IIPPETTRDELLG

-335 EIKIGKAKNLDNQT
+335 EITVGMAERMDGQT
-349 FLESDAVDN
+349 FLESDAVDD

>member
-1 MMLVKLN
+1 
-8 EHKKVMSK
+8 
-16 NIGVY
+16 
-21 MFLRS
+21 MFLNRLA
-26 IFILFVSII
+26 IIAVTILLAFGGHVKISNA
-35 LSFSS
+35 
-40 QSSFSAEQDYD
+40 QEYD

-72 ILLEAGETKILVDA
+72 ILLEAGDTKLLVDA

-101 LLTDINTVLITHLHF
+101 LLTDIDTVLITHLHF
-116 DHTIELPSLWLT
+116 DHTIELPNLWLT

-143 DGTAAFMDHFERAF
+143 EGTAEFMNHFEQAF

-167 NVHKEGSDLITE
+167 NVHVEGSDLITT
-179 DVEPGVFYNQNGVK
+179 DIEPGVFYNQNGIK

-202 PLNPET
+202 PMDPDT

-250 VDVLIHETQIPYPGE
+250 VDVLIHETQIPYPGD

-279 STPAQVAHVFNEAR
+279 STPAQVAHVFSEAK

-301 IIPPETTRDELLS
+301 IIPPETTRDELLG

-328 MTLMIGD
+328 MTITIGE
-335 EIKIGKAKNLDNQT
+335 EIIIGQAEIMDSQT
-349 FLESDAVDN
+349 FLESDAVDD

>member
-1 MMLVKLN
+1 MLLN
-8 EHKKVMSK
+8 RYA
-16 NIGVY
+16 I
-21 MFLRS
+21 
-26 IFILFVSII
+26 ITAAILLTFGGQAKISNA
-35 LSFSS
+35 
-40 QSSFSAEQDYD
+40 QEYD

-72 ILLEAGETKILVDA
+72 ILLEAGETKLLVDA

-101 LLTDINTVLITHLHF
+101 LLTDIDTVLITHLHF
-116 DHTIELPSLWLT
+116 DHTIELPNLWLT
-128 GWLFGRKTNMKVYGP
+128 GWLFGRKKNMQVYGP
-143 DGTAAFMDHFERAF
+143 EGTEEFMNHFEQAF

-167 NVHKEGSDLITE
+167 NVHVEGSDLITTDIE
-179 DVEPGVFYNQNGVK
+179 SGVFYNQNGIK

-202 PLNPET
+202 PMDPDT

-250 VDVLIHETQIPYPGE
+250 VDVLIHETQIPYPGD

-279 STPAQVAHVFNEAR
+279 STPAQVAHVFNEAQ
-293 PRLGIYSH
+293 PRLGVYSH
-301 IIPPETTRDELLS
+301 IIPPETTREELLS
-314 MTDYDGR
+314 MTEYDGS

-328 MTLMIGD
+328 MTITIGD
-335 EIKIGKAKNLDNQT
+335 EIIVGMAEIMDGQT
-349 FLESDAVDN
+349 FLESDAVDE

>member
-1 MMLVKLN
+1 MLLN
-8 EHKKVMSK
+8 RYV
-16 NIGVY
+16 I
-21 MFLRS
+21 
-26 IFILFVSII
+26 ITAAILLTFGGQAKISNA
-35 LSFSS
+35 
-40 QSSFSAEQDYD
+40 QEYD

-66 TRYGPS
+66 KRYGPS
-72 ILLEAGETKILVDA
+72 ILLEAGDTKLLVDA

-101 LLTDINTVLITHLHF
+101 LLTDIDTVLITHLHF
-116 DHTIELPSLWLT
+116 DHTIELPNLWLT
-128 GWLFGRKTNMKVYGP
+128 GWLFGRKKNMQVYGP
-143 DGTAAFMDHFERAF
+143 EGTEEFMNHFEQAF

-167 NVHKEGSDLITE
+167 NVHVEGSDLITT
-179 DVEPGVFYNQNGVK
+179 DIEPGVFYNKNGIK

-202 PLNPET
+202 PIDPDT

-224 YKGRSVIFSGD
+224 YKGRSVVFSGD
-235 TRSLPGSKIIEMSKG
+235 TRSLPGSKIIEISKG
-250 VDVLIHETQIPYPGE
+250 VDVLVHETQIPYPGD

-279 STPAQVAHVFNEAR
+279 SSPEQVAYVFNETR
-293 PRLGIYSH
+293 PRLGIYHH
-301 IIPPETTRDELLS
+301 IIPPETTRDELLG

-335 EIKIGKAKNLDNQT
+335 EITVGMAERMDGQT
-349 FLESDAVDN
+349 FLESDAVDE